1 MRAGLQRSSALV
13 KCQSSS
19 SESRGDLALWTN
31 EALKTITEARRRQR
45 LKADHRHVNGDG
57 GREVGDGGGGG
68 ESQQAASSGR
78 FV

>member
-31 EALKTITEARRRQR
+31 EALKTIKEARRQQR
-45 LKADHRHVNGDG
+45 LKADHRHANGDG
-57 GREVGDGGGGG
+57 WGEGGGGAG

>member
-31 EALKTITEARRRQR
+31 EALKTIKEARRQQR

-57 GREVGDGGGGG
+57 EGGGGGGGGG